1 MYINF
6 KEKVESKAIFFVYIN
21 FLLIWKTYAGSVQAF
36 PAGQLAHNFCVPSGI
51 SSTNQK
57 PTDLIIM

>member
-1 MYINF
+1 M
-6 KEKVESKAIFFVYIN
+6 K
-21 FLLIWKTYAGSVQAF
+21 KTYAGSVQAF